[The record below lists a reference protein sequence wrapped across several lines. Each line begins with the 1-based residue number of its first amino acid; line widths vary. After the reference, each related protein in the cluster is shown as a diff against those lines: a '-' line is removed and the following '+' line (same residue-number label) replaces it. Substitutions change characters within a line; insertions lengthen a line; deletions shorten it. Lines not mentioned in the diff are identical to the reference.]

1 MNILLV
7 EDDPLLAQGL
17 QQALRQA
24 EYSVMHTALGEHAD
38 GLMRVQEVDL
48 VILDL
53 GLPDIDGL
61 DVLRRLRTRKH
72 RTPVL
77 VLTARDGIEQQIQ
90 ALDMGADDYL
100 EKPFD
105 LRELEARVRA
115 LLRRSHN
122 LSSDEICIGEL
133 KVSPFHRSATLK
145 GQHLELTAREYEILE
160 ALALSAPRVMTKA
173 RLAQRLTKP
182 GDELGDNAVEVYI
195 HRLRRRLDGS
205 GVAIRTLRGAGY
217 QLEALA

>member
-24 EYSVMHTALGEHAD
+24 EYSVVHTAQGEHAD
-38 GLMRVQEVDL
+38 GLLLAQEMDL
-48 VILDL
+48 MILDL

-61 DVLRRLRTRKH
+61 DVLRRLRARKH
-72 RTPVL
+72 RIPVL
-77 VLTARDGIEQQIQ
+77 VLTARDGIDQQVQ
-90 ALDMGADDYL
+90 ALDLGADDYL

-115 LLRRSHN
+115 LLRRSYD
-122 LSSDEICIGEL
+122 LSSDEVCVGEL
-133 KVSPFHRSATLK
+133 TVSPFHRTATLQ
-145 GQHLELTAREYEILE
+145 GQRLELTAREYEILE
-160 ALALSAPRVMTKA
+160 ALALSSPRVMTKA
-173 RLAQRLTKP
+173 RLAQRLIKP

-195 HRLRRRLDGS
+195 HRLRRRLSGS

-217 QLEALA
+217 QLEVQA